1 MQQQLKRCMT
11 YGKLSLHN
19 TKYVMNMATK
29 KLHRMSR
36 VMPQKELDSVSHARS
51 TLGENR
57 AFEVL
62 WQAQQYWLAMETF
75 RKDRERNKNYT
86 YGRQWDDY
94 VCVNGKMMK
103 EEDLIKKQ
111 GNVPLKNNLIRR
123 MVQAVLGVYRSQ
135 AKEPTCTARDRD
147 EQRYGETMSTVL
159 QCNMQLNRM
168 TEINAR
174 CMEEFLISGFVVQR
188 KWYGWRNN
196 KLDCWTDYV
205 QPNNFFIDNNMRD
218 FRGWDCSCV
227 GEIHDI
233 SFEDLC
239 GRFAHNADDYNH
251 LAEIYKFA
259 KDKSYLSAVYDNF
272 GYPLQ
277 GYYDFLVPYDQ
288 SRCRV
293 IEVWRKESK
302 ARVRCH
308 DVNNGDVFKVD
319 MEDFKELVLDENE
332 KRKQQAREL
341 GMSETEV
348 PLIRYEWFMD
358 SYWYYYMLT
367 PFGDILEEGETPY
380 EHKSHPYVFKAYPF
394 IDGEIHSFVSNVI
407 DQQRYTNRLIT
418 MYDWIMRASAK
429 GVLLF
434 PEECLPKGMSMEDV
448 ADEWARFN
456 GIIMIKQPKTG
467 QALPQ
472 QIANNCTQIGISE
485 LLNMQLKF
493 FEDISG
499 VNGALQGKPGYSGM
513 SASLYNQQAQNATT
527 SLLDLLDTFSAFIR
541 DGAYKDVKN
550 IQQFYD
556 TPRVFNIAGK
566 NSTIVEY
573 DPKKIR
579 DVEFDLSIVESTAT
593 PAYRAM
599 TNDMLMQL
607 WQNKAISVEQLL
619 EHGEFPFADELL
631 QSIKSQREQ
640 LQQGQVPDGL
650 SPELAGTN
658 TTPMASSHFRFTD
671 VFKQRL
677 HGEYSSSSASSTEI
691 SSMSYVVLRRSLQFL
706 S

>member
-1 MQQQLKRCMT
+1 MAK
-11 YGKLSLHN
+11 KLHS
-19 TKYVMNMATK
+19 K
-29 KLHRMSR
+29 KLHRASR
-36 VMPQKELDSVSHARS
+36 VMPRSELDTVARAKS
-51 TLGENR
+51 MSGRNR
-57 AFEVL
+57 AFDVL
-62 WQAQQYWLAMETF
+62 WEAQQYWQAMETF
-75 RKDRERNKNYT
+75 RQDRERNKNYT
-86 YGRQWDDY
+86 YGRQWDDWI
-94 VCVNGKMMK
+94 CVEGKMVK
-103 EEDLIKKQ
+103 EEDYIKSQ
-111 GNVPLKNNLIRR
+111 GNVALKNNLIRR

-147 EQRYGETMSTVL
+147 EQKYGETMSTVL

-188 KWYGWRNN
+188 KWYGWREN

-218 FRGWDCSCV
+218 FRGWDVSCL
-227 GEIHDI
+227 GEVHDV
-233 SFEDLC
+233 SFEELC
-239 GRFAHNADDYNH
+239 GRFAHSTADYKR
-251 LAEIYKFA
+251 LSEIYRDA
-259 KDKSYLSAVYDNF
+259 KDKGTLGMTYDYF
-272 GYPLQ
+272 GFPLQ
-277 GYYDFLVPYDQ
+277 GYYDFLVPRDT

-302 ARVRCH
+302 ERYRCH
-308 DVNNGDVFKVD
+308 DINNGDVFKVD
-319 MEDFKELVLDENE
+319 IEDFEELVGNVNRERMRD
-332 KRKQQAREL
+332 AAEL
-341 GMSETEV
+341 GIPAEEV
-348 PLIRYEWFMD
+348 PLIQYEWFMD
-358 SYWYYYMLT
+358 SYWYYYYLT
-367 PFGDILEEGETPY
+367 PFGDILDEGETPY

-434 PEECLPKGMSMEDV
+434 PEECLPTGMSIEDV

-456 GIIMIKQPKTG
+456 GVIMIKQPKVGT
-467 QALPQ
+467 ALPQ
-472 QIANNCTQIGISE
+472 QVANNCTQIGINE
-485 LLNMQLKF
+485 LLQMQLKF

-527 SLLDLLDTFSAFIR
+527 SLLDLLDTFSSFIR
-541 DGAYKDVKN
+541 EGAYKDVKN

-566 NSTIVEY
+566 NSAIVEY
-573 DPKKIR
+573 DPRKIR

-593 PAYRAM
+593 PAYRVM
-599 TNDMLMQL
+599 SNEILMKLFEMQ
-607 WQNKAISVEQLL
+607 AISVEQLL
-619 EHGEFPFADELL
+619 EHGEFPFADDLL

-640 LQQGQVPDGL
+640 LEQGKMPDGI
-650 SPELAGTN
+650 SPELAQQAQQGAN
-658 TTPMASSHFRFTD
+658 MDAVERA
-671 VFKQRL
+671 QQML
-677 HGEYSSSSASSTEI
+677 AA
-691 SSMSYVVLRRSLQFL
+691 
-706 S
+706 

>member
-1 MQQQLKRCMT
+1 
-11 YGKLSLHN
+11 
-19 TKYVMNMATK
+19 MATK
-29 KLHRMSR
+29 KLHKASR
-36 VMPQKELDSVSHARS
+36 VLPKNDLDSVALAKSLPGKS
-51 TLGENR
+51 R
-57 AFEVL
+57 AFNVL
-62 WQAQQYWLAMETF
+62 WEAQNYWMAMERF
-75 RKDRERNKNYT
+75 RTDRERNKNYT
-86 YGRQWDDY
+86 YGKQWDDMI
-94 VCVNGKMMK
+94 CVDGKMMK
-103 EEDLIKKQ
+103 EEDYIKSQ
-111 GNVPLKNNLIRR
+111 GNIPLKNNLIRR

-147 EQRYGETMSTVL
+147 EQKYGETMSTVL

-188 KWYGWRNN
+188 KWFGWRDD

-218 FRGWDCSCV
+218 FRGWDVSCL
-227 GEIHDI
+227 GEVHDV
-233 SFEDLC
+233 SFEELC
-239 GRFAHNADDYNH
+239 ERFSRCQEDVGR
-251 LAEIYKFA
+251 LAGIYGSA
-259 KDKSYLSAVYDNF
+259 RDKSIISTAYDSF

-277 GYYDFLVPYDQ
+277 GYYDFLVPRDTT
-288 SRCRV
+288 RCRV

-302 ARVRCH
+302 PRYRCH
-308 DVNNGDVFKVD
+308 DINNGDVFKID
-319 MEDFKELVLDENE
+319 LEDFEELVGEENRHRLQMAE
-332 KRKQQAREL
+332 EMGMDRED
-341 GMSETEV
+341 V
-348 PLIRYEWFMD
+348 PLIQYEWFMD
-358 SYWYYYMLT
+358 SYWYYYFLT
-367 PFGDILEEGETPY
+367 PFGDILEEGESPY

-434 PEECLPKGMSMEDV
+434 PEECLPKDMTMEDI

-456 GIIMIKQPKTG
+456 GVIMIKQPKSGT
-467 QALPQ
+467 ALPQ
-472 QIANNCTQIGISE
+472 QVANNCTQIGISE

-527 SLLDLLDTFSAFIR
+527 SLLDLLDSFSSFIR

-566 NSTIVEY
+566 NSAIVEY
-573 DPKKIR
+573 DPRKIR

-599 TNDMLMQL
+599 ANDMLMQL
-607 WQNKAISVEQLL
+607 WQANAISIEQLL
-619 EHGEFPFADELL
+619 EHGDFPFADGLL

-640 LQQGQVPDGL
+640 LEQGQMPDGL
-650 SPELAGTN
+650 SPELAQQARQGAD
-658 TTPMASSHFRFTD
+658 MQAVD
-671 VFKQRL
+671 KVQR
-677 HGEYSSSSASSTEI
+677 
-691 SSMSYVVLRRSLQFL
+691 MLR
-706 S
+706 

>member
-1 MQQQLKRCMT
+1 
-11 YGKLSLHN
+11 
-19 TKYVMNMATK
+19 
-29 KLHRMSR
+29 
-36 VMPQKELDSVSHARS
+36 MPQEGMDSVKEARR
-51 TLGENR
+51 TLGDRR

-62 WQAQQYWLAMETF
+62 WQAQQYWLAMDTF
-75 RKDRERNKNYT
+75 RRDRERNKNYT

-94 VCVNGKMMK
+94 VYEEGRKVK
-103 EEDLIKKQ
+103 ESEIIRKQ

-123 MVQAVLGVYRSQ
+123 MVQSVLGTYRSQ

-168 TEINAR
+168 SEINAR

-188 KWYGWRNN
+188 KWYGWREN

-227 GEIHDI
+227 GEVHDI
-233 SFEDLC
+233 SFNELC
-239 GRFAHNADDYNH
+239 CRFAKDAADYNR
-251 LAEIYKFA
+251 LAEIYRFA
-259 KDKSYLSAVYDNF
+259 KERSYLSATFANF
-272 GYPLQ
+272 GHPLN
-277 GYYDFLVPYDQ
+277 GCFDFLVPYD
-288 SRCRV
+288 STRCRV

-302 ARVRCH
+302 PRVHCH

-319 MEDFKELVLDENE
+319 VEDFQALVADENE
-332 KRKQQAREL
+332 RRLAEAREL
-341 GMSETEV
+341 GMDESEV
-348 PLIRYEWFMD
+348 PLIRWEWRMD
-358 SYWYYYMLT
+358 SYWYYYMLS

-380 EHKSHPYVFKAYPF
+380 EHKGHPYVWKAYPF

-407 DQQRYTNRLIT
+407 DQQRYVNRLIT

-434 PEECLPKGMSMEDV
+434 PEECLPKGMSIEDV

-456 GIIMIKQPKTG
+456 GVIMIKTPKAGTV
-467 QALPQ
+467 LPQ

-485 LLNMQLKF
+485 LLSMQLKF

-513 SASLYNQQAQNATT
+513 SASLYSQPAQNAAT
-527 SLLDLLDTFSAFIR
+527 SLLDLLDTFSAFVK

-556 TPRVFNIAGK
+556 TPRVFNIAGR
-566 NSTIVEY
+566 NATIVEY

-593 PAYRAM
+593 PAYRAIQ
-599 TNDMLMQL
+599 NDMLMEL
-607 WQNKAISVEQLL
+607 WKANAISVEQLL
-619 EHGEFPFADELL
+619 EHGDFPFADELL

-640 LQQGQVPDGL
+640 LEQGQVPDGL
-650 SPELAGTN
+650 SPELARQVQQNANANATRQ
-658 TTPMASSHFRFTD
+658 A
-671 VFKQRL
+671 QRML
-677 HGEYSSSSASSTEI
+677 MGNAA
-691 SSMSYVVLRRSLQFL
+691 
-706 S
+706 